1 MKIYLGIAG
10 MSCNGC
16 ADNISNMIKDYKDV
30 KKVNVNFENA
40 SAEIE
45 TNSNFN
51 NSDFIKRFDETKFTI
66 SLLDENPMNNR
77 NSFMAKIKNLFPS

>member
-66 SLLDENPMNNR
+66 SLLDENPMNNK
-77 NSFMAKIKNLFPS
+77 NSFMTKIKNLFLS

>member
-66 SLLDENPMNNR
+66 SLLFENPMNNK
-77 NSFMAKIKNLFPS
+77 NSFMTKIKNLFPS